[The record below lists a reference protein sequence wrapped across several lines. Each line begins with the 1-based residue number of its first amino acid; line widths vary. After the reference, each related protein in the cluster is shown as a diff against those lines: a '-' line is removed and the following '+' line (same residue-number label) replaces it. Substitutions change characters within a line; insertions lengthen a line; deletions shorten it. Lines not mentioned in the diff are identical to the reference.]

1 MKKLVFIFVLII
13 LGTHAN
19 SQTKEDILDWI
30 VTQVN
35 THPVKIPNFYYK
47 YEFNASGDN
56 TLVLKS
62 SLLYFAGDKN
72 PYHNPSYE
80 TNYLDISDI
89 SNIIFKYN
97 ETNTWMIIYTKSK
110 HKKTLKSKNIPE
122 QLSYGN
128 EANIILGTSINN
140 ENLTKRL
147 KKAWA
152 DYVRLHGGQIK
163 KDIY

>member
-1 MKKLVFIFVLII
+1 MKKLVFILALII

-30 VTQVN
+30 VSQVN
-35 THPVKIPNFYYK
+35 THPVKTPNFYYE
-47 YEFNASGDN
+47 YEFSVSGDN

-62 SLLYFAGDKN
+62 SLLYFDTKN
-72 PYHNPSYE
+72 PYHNTSYE
-80 TNYLDISDI
+80 TDYLDISDI

-110 HKKTLKSKNIPE
+110 HKKSNKSKNIPD
-122 QLSYGN
+122 QISYSN
-128 EANIILGTSINN
+128 EANIILDTSINKD
-140 ENLTKRL
+140 NLPKRL